1 MIDGYPLQYPVGKQ
15 RTIRPERARFGQH
28 SVSQAINYL
37 KDEVY
42 RLGGKDLV
50 ISTNLVLTLTGI
62 PKSGQRNP
70 SDSGVAVYFKLK
82 DKDQCF
88 PCDRWDK
95 VEHNIWAIY
104 KSIEALRGLDRWGA
118 KDMVES
124 AFKGFQAL
132 PSPDQVTNTKVRY
145 FAGCN
150 TLSEGKERFRNMV
163 AELHPDN
170 KETGDQNKFIE
181 LNNQYTQFKQSME
194 GVQ

>member
-1 MIDGYPLQYPVGKQ
+1 MGVASRSVRRLPAAFVRLTIVFFSCYSFVSTLYIFIISSISVLLKQDGLPY
-15 RTIRPERARFGQH
+15 
-28 SVSQAINYL
+28 
-37 KDEVY
+37 
-42 RLGGKDLV
+42 
-50 ISTNLVLTLTGI
+50 
-62 PKSGQRNP
+62 SGQRKP
-70 SDSGVAVYFKLK
+70 LDCGVAVYFKLK
-82 DKDQCF
+82 DKEQCF
-88 PCDRWDK
+88 PCDRWDTI
-95 VEHNIWAIY
+95 EHNLWAIY

-150 TLSEGKERFRNMV
+150 SLSEGKEIFRNMV
-163 AELHPDN
+163 IMLHPDN

-194 GVQ
+194 GIE